1 MSNTGR
7 TKWTDE
13 LIRERVLE
21 VIEALNLDRMPSRKE
36 CEDYYHNGS
45 LTNAISKRYGWY
57 NLAREMGYEIKES
70 ETGFG
75 KLFERKAGEYLKS
88 CGFEVR
94 KMAQNF
100 PYDLLLND
108 CVKVDVKASKL
119 YRGELGNFYTFN
131 LEKPYATC
139 DFYLLLTVDDDNT
152 INRKMVVPS
161 NQVISN
167 NQISV
172 GEHKSKYHQ
181 YTDRIDLLETASSFW
196 SGLMGAT
203 TA

>member
-1 MSNTGR
+1 MGHAQR

-13 LIRERVLE
+13 LVREKVLE
-21 VIEALNLDRMPSRKE
+21 VVDGLQLDRMPSRAE
-36 CEDYYHNGS
+36 VVNYFGNCG
-45 LTNAISKRYGWY
+45 LAGVISKRYGWVR
-57 NLAREMGYEIKES
+57 LANEMGLTIKES
-70 ETGFG
+70 ETGIG
-75 KLFERKAGEYLKS
+75 KLFENKASEFLKA
-88 CGFEVR
+88 CGFDVR

-119 YRGELGNFYTFN
+119 YRGELGNFYTFH

-152 INRKMVVPS
+152 INRKMIVPS
-161 NQVISN
+161 NHVISN

-181 YTDRIDLLETASSFW
+181 YTDRVDLLETAADFW
-196 SGLMGAT
+196 SGIMGAT